1 MKIALVQQHATED
14 RELNTQRGI
23 EAVREA
29 SAQGAQLVAF
39 PELSFLRF
47 FPQQRRAEQPT
58 PWSEPIPGPTT
69 DVFSKLA
76 RELGIVLIINLYES
90 EGNKTY
96 DSTPVID
103 SDGTLRGVARMVHII
118 DAPCFRETDFY
129 HPGDHGATVF
139 STSVGRVGIA
149 ICYDRHFPE
158 YMRALALKDA
168 QLVVVPQ
175 AGAIGEWP
183 PGVFEAEMQV
193 AGFQNGYFTA
203 LANRVGEEECLTFGG
218 ESFVTDPTGKILA
231 QAPAGEDAILYAD
244 LDFGLLEGCSARQ
257 HFLRDRRP
265 DIYPL

>member
-14 RELNTQRGI
+14 RELNTQLGI

-29 SAQGAQLVAF
+29 ADRGAQLVAF

-47 FPQQRRAEQPT
+47 FPQRKRNEQHE
-58 PWSEPIPGPTT
+58 PWSETIPGPST
-69 DVFSKLA
+69 DLFSDLA
-76 RELGIVLIINLYES
+76 RELGIVLIINLYERDG
-90 EGNKTY
+90 EQTF

-129 HPGDHGATVF
+129 HPGDQGATVF
-139 STSVGRVGIA
+139 PTSVGRVGIA

-158 YMRALALKDA
+158 YMRALALKEA

-183 PGVFEAEMQV
+183 SGVFEAEMQV

-218 ESFVTDPTGKILA
+218 ESFITDPTGRILE
-231 QAPAGEDAILYAD
+231 QAPAGADAILYAD
-244 LDFGLLEGCSARQ
+244 LDLTLLESCPARK

>member
-14 RELNTQRGI
+14 REANTQRGM

-29 SAQGAQLVAF
+29 AAEGAQLVAF

-47 FPQQRRAEQPT
+47 FPQQKGAEQPE
-58 PWSEPIPGPTT
+58 PWSETIPGPTT
-69 DVFSKLA
+69 DLFAGLA
-76 RELGIVLIINLYES
+76 RELGIVVIINLYECVG
-90 EGNKTY
+90 ERKF

-103 SDGTLRGVARMVHII
+103 SDGTLKGVARMVHII

-129 HPGDHGATVF
+129 HPGDQGATVF

-175 AGAIGEWP
+175 AGAVGEWP

-203 LANRVGEEECLTFGG
+203 LANRVGEEECITFGG
-218 ESFVTDPTGKILA
+218 ESFVTDPAGRILA
-231 QAPAGEDAILYAD
+231 QAPAGADSTLYAD
-244 LDFGLLEGCSARQ
+244 LDMDLLENCSARK